1 MKTIQAV
8 PVNNET
14 EFEVDRYSYNDI
26 EQEFGIKSSARRERI
41 IAADI
46 TPHREGKTP
55 WIDAEQMEVLR
66 RQNKYLMTPGTTL
79 ESYRQSIGLN
89 SSSSSIE
96 NTLAVAEPLPKVEFC
111 EWDEFMRNSR
121 DEILMNP
128 RLKAYATFE
137 TYHLLNKTISDR
149 EIIDI
154 MDWKPPRT
162 GFKESCYQ
170 FYFWGYS
177 HYPVAEQVEQ
187 KDGSW
192 KEVTK
197 LVKQKLWKIKK
208 IDLEQENRLKLEAK
222 KRKRLEARKKQE
234 QDHEDKANQNYNAV
248 KLMMSD

>member
-66 RQNKYLMTPGTTL
+66 RQNKYLMTSGTTL

-89 SSSSSIE
+89 SSSSAIE

-128 RLKAYATFE
+128 RLKANASFE
-137 TYHLLNKTISDR
+137 TYYLLNKEISDR
-149 EIIDI
+149 EIIDVI
-154 MDWKPPRT
+154 GWKPPRT
-162 GFKESCYQ
+162 GFRESCYQ
-170 FYFWGYS
+170 FIFWAFSY
-177 HYPVAEQVEQ
+177 YNVAEQVPQE
-187 KDGSW
+187 DGSW

-197 LVKQKLWKIKK
+197 LVKQKLWKINK

-222 KRKRLEARKKQE
+222 QQKRLETEKKQE
-234 QDHEDKANQNYNAV
+234 EKAIAHH
-248 KLMMSD
+248 KEMKGMMNDE

>member
-1 MKTIQAV
+1 MKTIDAITDSDNLQ
-8 PVNNET
+8 T
-14 EFEVDRYSYNDI
+14 EVDRYYYGDI
-26 EQEFGIKSSARRERI
+26 EREFDIKATARRERL
-41 IAADI
+41 IAAEI

-55 WIDAEQMEVLR
+55 WLDAQQMEELR
-66 RQNKYLMTPGTTL
+66 RQNNYLKNPGATL
-79 ESYRQSIGLN
+79 ESYRQHRELN
-89 SSSSSIE
+89 GSNPIKEDS
-96 NTLAVAEPLPKVEFC
+96 LAIADASPIVEYS
-111 EWDEFMRNSR
+111 EWDEHMRNAR

-137 TYHLLNKTISDR
+137 TYCLLDRTISDR

-154 MDWKPPRT
+154 IDWKPPRT

-170 FYFWGYS
+170 FDFWGYS

-187 KDGSW
+187 EDGSW
-192 KEVTK
+192 REVTK

-208 IDLEQENRLKLEAK
+208 IDLEQQNRLKLEAK

-234 QDHEDKANQNYNAV
+234 QDREDKANQNYNAV